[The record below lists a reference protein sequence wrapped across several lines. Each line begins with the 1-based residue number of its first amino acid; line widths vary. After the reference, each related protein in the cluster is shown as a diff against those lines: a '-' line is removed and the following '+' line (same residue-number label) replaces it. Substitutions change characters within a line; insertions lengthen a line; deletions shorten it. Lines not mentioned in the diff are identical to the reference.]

1 MPPGSWNDK
10 IITEFRANDG
20 EVGGQFE
27 GIPLL
32 LLHHTGARTGIERV
46 SPLAFQ
52 SLDSGGWAIFAS
64 KGGAPNNPD
73 WYHNLL
79 TNPHATVEIAGESFE
94 VTARPA
100 EGDERE
106 RIWDKQK
113 EDMPGFGQY
122 EKRTTRQIPVV
133 ILERSTLGG
142 RSLRPKQRPERI
154 K

>member
-1 MPPGSWNDK
+1 MPPGSWNDR
-10 IITEFRANDG
+10 IITEFRAKDG
-20 EVGGQFE
+20 KVGGQFE

-46 SPLAFQ
+46 NPLAFQ

-79 TNPHATVEIAGESFE
+79 ANPHATVEIAGESFE

-113 EDMPGFGQY
+113 EDILGFGQY
-122 EKRTTRQIPVV
+122 EKRTTREIPVV
-133 ILERSTLGG
+133 ILERST
-142 RSLRPKQRPERI
+142 
-154 K
+154 